1 MSSSRASED
10 EDLRALMR
18 AVSWRRQE
26 ERSETGAGE
35 AMGSKGLPKSSSVG
49 IGRIDEDEPCY
60 FQEDLKVNSHV
71 PMYSGSR
78 SSRSYAVSKR
88 TAMLG

>member
-1 MSSSRASED
+1 MSSSRSSED

-18 AVSWRRQE
+18 AVSRRRQE

-35 AMGSKGLPKSSSVG
+35 AMGSKGLPKSFSVG

-71 PMYSGSR
+71 PMYQGVE
-78 SSRSYAVSKR
+78 AVE
-88 TAMLG
+88 AML